1 MNTPQRADRAHE
13 EPLRITLEGPP
24 ALITRILRG
33 IDSALSGEARGAPEK
48 LYLSRAE
55 AAELLGIHEDRISAL
70 VRAGKLRN
78 HGAGRILQISRQDL
92 LGLVE

>member
-1 MNTPQRADRAHE
+1 MNAPQPRAGAHE

-33 IDSALSGEARGAPEK
+33 IDSALSGEAQESPAK
-48 LYLSRAE
+48 LFLTRAE
-55 AAELLGIHEDRISAL
+55 AAALLSVHEDRISAL

-78 HGAGRILQISRQDL
+78 HGRGRILQISRQDL
-92 LGLVE
+92 IALSE